1 MATEIILICQF
12 SNMNIWNVFALWLR
26 HEREIIIQ
34 VNFFRVGAFYH
45 LISACWPPHPAFYAS
60 IYFRP
65 ETKRVSIWLRWF
77 LFVRGKVEFELSGV
91 DELNIWETIKT
102 LSCSLSHCKCSVTS
116 LKGEASMSVL
126 LTPFLFSA
134 TLFNVGP
141 SDSFSL
147 FNVGPFNFLSLFR
160 NIE

>member
-1 MATEIILICQF
+1 MAKEIILICQF

-26 HEREIIIQ
+26 DEREIIIQ

-102 LSCSLSHCKCSVTS
+102 LSCSLSLS
-116 LKGEASMSVL
+116 LQVL
-126 LTPFLFSA
+126 
-134 TLFNVGP
+134 
-141 SDSFSL
+141 SDKFEGRG
-147 FNVGPFNFLSLFR
+147 FNVGPFNSFSLFR
-160 NIE
+160 NIIQCRSFWLLFSFQCRSF